1 MKIVP
6 VGHALSLFL
15 VITFTLCV
23 VWGLVTPI
31 SMHMHGAWEKLM
43 PGFRWISLPAFL
55 VGLVWAYAYGWYTAV
70 VFVPLYN
77 FFNRKSAG

>member
-23 VWGLVTPI
+23 VWGLVTPMP
-31 SMHMHGAWEKLM
+31 MHMHGA
-43 PGFRWISLPAFL
+43 
-55 VGLVWAYAYGWYTAV
+55 
-70 VFVPLYN
+70 
-77 FFNRKSAG
+77 